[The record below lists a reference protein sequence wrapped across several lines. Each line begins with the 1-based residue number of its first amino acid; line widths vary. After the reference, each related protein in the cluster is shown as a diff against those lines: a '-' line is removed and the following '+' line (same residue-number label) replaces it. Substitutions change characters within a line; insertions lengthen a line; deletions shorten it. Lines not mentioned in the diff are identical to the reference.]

1 MVAAHATVPEAG
13 GDCTWPLISGYGHG
27 NTAVTRRGRPSRPGW
42 PHRCQRLPNLR
53 SRTFR
58 CTCRALSPYQ
68 PFGCAFGARSA
79 LGAARL
85 ASRTCASIVVRLN
98 AAALKAIVSPVIHR
112 IRSTRLVSRR
122 PIHDRT
128 PTDCVPRAR
137 EPGPPESRW
146 PLERRRKGTA
156 AGVIYRLRAGPGPWV
171 VGDADCGRL
180 PWWRGDG
187 PVVGPGRR
195 PPGLLVCLV
204 AGDTGESAQ
213 GHLFA
218 GARLLGIGQAHH
230 PERVEQPDQTGE
242 DRDEQGHLQGE
253 RAGPRC

>member
-1 MVAAHATVPEAG
+1 MLAAHATVPEAG

-79 LGAARL
+79 HSGAARL
-85 ASRTCASIVVRLN
+85 AGRTCASIVVRLN

-122 PIHDRT
+122 PIHDRN

-156 AGVIYRLRAGPGPWV
+156 AGVIYRLRAGPGP
-171 VGDADCGRL
+171 CG
-180 PWWRGDG
+180 
-187 PVVGPGRR
+187 GRR
-195 PPGLLVCLV
+195 CRLRQAALVEGRWAGGWARPSAARASGVPRHRGYRASQPKTTCSPEPDCLGSGRRIMRNEISSPIKP
-204 AGDTGESAQ
+204 ARIGIRSA
-213 GHLFA
+213 
-218 GARLLGIGQAHH
+218 
-230 PERVEQPDQTGE
+230 T
-242 DRDEQGHLQGE
+242 
-253 RAGPRC
+253 

>member
-13 GDCTWPLISGYGHG
+13 GDCTWPRISGYGHG

-68 PFGCAFGARSA
+68 PFGCAFGARSV
-79 LGAARL
+79 LGGGQIGRPDMRVDRGQTERCSPEGNHF
-85 ASRTCASIVVRLN
+85 ASDSSHPKHQAGQQTAD
-98 AAALKAIVSPVIHR
+98 
-112 IRSTRLVSRR
+112 SRQN
-122 PIHDRT
+122 

-156 AGVIYRLRAGPGPWV
+156 AGVIYRLRARPGPCGGRRCRLRQAAL
-171 VGDADCGRL
+171 VG
-180 PWWRGDG
+180 GDG

-204 AGDTGESAQ
+204 TGDTGRVSPRPPVHRSPIAWDR
-213 GHLFA
+213 A
-218 GARLLGIGQAHH
+218 GASCGTRSAARSNRRGS
-230 PERVEQPDQTGE
+230 E
-242 DRDEQGHLQGE
+242 
-253 RAGPRC
+253 